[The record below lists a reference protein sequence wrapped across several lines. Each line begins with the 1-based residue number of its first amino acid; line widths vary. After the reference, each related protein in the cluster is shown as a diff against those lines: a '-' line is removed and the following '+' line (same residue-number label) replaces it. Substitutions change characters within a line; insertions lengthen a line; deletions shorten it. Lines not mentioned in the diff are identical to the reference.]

1 MTEQEQQDR
10 IGMRQAANIAFATMQ
25 DLYPDSHFEDLL
37 LEEVLLGGTSARDE
51 WEVTLGFAR
60 PYSTERPGTLSNV
73 LPQTK
78 PRTYKRFFID
88 AETGEPRGM
97 LDGRIEAD

>member
-1 MTEQEQQDR
+1 MTEQEQQNGIR
-10 IGMRQAANIAFATMQ
+10 MKQAVEIAFKALQ
-25 DLYPDSHFEDLL
+25 QLYPDSHFEDLL
-37 LEEVLLGGTSARDE
+37 LEEVLLTRTTNRDE

-60 PYSTERPGTLSNV
+60 PYNTERPGALSNV
-73 LPQTK
+73 LPQAR
-78 PRTYKRFFID
+78 PRAYKRFLID